1 MFFRNQIRVFNQ
13 QIRNNSTIIRFT
25 NSHEYIKKNDG
36 FYTLGITKFLSRK
49 VNPIIYSELYAK
61 QGSVIKKNQPLL
73 LLESAATTKTITSP
87 FNCIIKRVNY
97 EIVNDPYIINA
108 DPLESGWLFEIYIQ
122 KHLLYTNDSILTE
135 DEYNDFVEK
144 Q

>member
-25 NSHEYIKKNDG
+25 NTHQYIKKNDG

-87 FNCIIKRVNY
+87 FNCIIKRVNS

-122 KHLLYTNDSILTE
+122 KQLLYNNDEILTK
-135 DEYNDFVEK
+135 DEYNKFIEK